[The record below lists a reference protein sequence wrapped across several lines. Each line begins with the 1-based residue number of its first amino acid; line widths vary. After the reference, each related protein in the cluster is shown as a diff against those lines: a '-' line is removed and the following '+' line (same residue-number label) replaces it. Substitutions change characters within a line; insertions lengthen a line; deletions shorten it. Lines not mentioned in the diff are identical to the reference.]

1 MYIFTLLFKFNYSIL
16 CLHLTFKEL
25 IMLIF
30 LLQIRTEHNRFYLFA
45 IATTSSDLLA
55 TICEHVFPAAIT
67 IKRWR

>member
-1 MYIFTLLFKFNYSIL
+1 
-16 CLHLTFKEL
+16 
-25 IMLIF
+25 MLIF